1 MTPSDWQSVLSKQK
15 KPAIVGQIEQEEAA
29 EILLFQLATKKGQ
42 QGSSTAVGVPDL
54 RSKQGEFQP
63 KTAQSLRHSTACSA
77 SSHHTRWVSE
87 PYTCWGTRPP
97 ACHAFLPS
105 QWAPLDRQSAAQPGP
120 PSLPLTRPGNGAART
135 VFLMFKPLVGKS
147 VYNSLTAVEFL
158 VDKQLALGH
167 LVPSTSP

>member
-15 KPAIVGQIEQEEAA
+15 KPAIVRQIEQEEAA

-42 QGSSTAVGVPDL
+42 QGPSTAVGVPDL

-105 QWAPLDRQSAAQPGP
+105 QWAPLDRQSAARPGP
-120 PSLPLTRPGNGAART
+120 PFPAPDAAR
-135 VFLMFKPLVGKS
+135 KQRGKNRFPY
-147 VYNSLTAVEFL
+147 V
-158 VDKQLALGH
+158 QALGWKKC
-167 LVPSTSP
+167 VQFTYCSRIPCGQTAGIRSPGTIY